1 MDPSYVPNIDS
12 DYSLNLDFSPY
23 KKLMLIMGFLV
34 QWVLRRRFSKTHTLV
49 CCGRYVPPI
58 SSRAI
63 WSVLEFV
70 ACIIIIATKTFSHW
84 DEWEINKPW
93 LQLLMSII
101 IKYSVSSR
109 HPYSVVGYMRYPMG
123 LVIITRESVA
133 PEF

>member
-23 KKLMLIMGFLV
+23 KKLMLIMAFLV
-34 QWVLRRRFSKTHTLV
+34 QWVLRRRFSKTHTFV

-84 DEWEINKPW
+84 DEWEINEPW